1 METSVNLPTATKKR
15 ITQLLQ
21 ILKSWEGK
29 KITSVEISNLTGW
42 KTSLIRHDFWYLR
55 NFQNQNATSDY
66 LKDSDNFFGVSNGY
80 NVEKLKE
87 LIFEVLGGSPFSALE
102 KSECK
107 EKLYKNCCLV
117 GISNFGET
125 FLHSSTVQDSSF
137 LLKAGFDTN
146 LNLVEITS
154 SPFPLFHTN
163 DMSFVIK
170 KEMIEYA
177 ILTVKDKDA
186 NLMAQRLVNYGIK
199 GIVNMTNVILSV
211 PQNVKVINLSVV
223 NSLMELSIDV

>member
-1 METSVNLPTATKKR
+1 MKTSVDLPKATKKR

-21 ILKSWEGK
+21 ILKTWESK
-29 KITSVEISNLTGW
+29 KITSVDISNLTGW
-42 KTSLIRHDFWYLR
+42 KNSLIRHDFWYLR

-186 NLMAQRLVNYGIK
+186 NLMAQRLVNCGIK
-199 GIVNMTNVILSV
+199 RIVNMTNVILSV